1 MRDALSSPASLDL
14 LVHILRTLVL
24 LVYGF
29 TMFSVLPG
37 CAIVTPEDAYL
48 FTDGRYFL
56 QASKQLDKY
65 VLYFNVGHDELN
77 NLCVAT

>member
-1 MRDALSSPASLDL
+1 MRDAPSSPASLDL
-14 LVHILRTLVL
+14 LVDIICALFL
-24 LVYGF
+24 LVAEF
-29 TMFSVLPG
+29 TTVSTLPG

-65 VLYFNVGHDELN
+65 VLYSNVVNDESS
-77 NLCVAT
+77 NLCMTK